1 MRNRVPQPYCG
12 GAGTTWQRS
21 LGGYGIED
29 DWTGSVPSRIT
40 LGIDPDSDTD
50 TDPDFDFDFDF
61 DFDNDRTDWD
71 TVPQSEPQMDTDGHR
86 SEKTSVWICVNL
98 WLKNGFLATGGG
110 SPSEWLWEKVN
121 GEAGSGSVSLLVS
134 VLRGGGMG
142 LGHGEPGRANVLFGC

>member
-50 TDPDFDFDFDF
+50 TDPDFDFDFD
-61 DFDNDRTDWD
+61 NDRTDWD

-86 SEKTSVWICVNL
+86 WTQIRKNICVNL
-98 WLKNGFLATGGG
+98 WLKNGFLAAGGG
-110 SPSEWLWEKVN
+110 YPSEWPWEKVN
-121 GEAGSGSVSLLVS
+121 GEAGSGSGSLSVS
-134 VLRGGGMG
+134 VSKGGWMG